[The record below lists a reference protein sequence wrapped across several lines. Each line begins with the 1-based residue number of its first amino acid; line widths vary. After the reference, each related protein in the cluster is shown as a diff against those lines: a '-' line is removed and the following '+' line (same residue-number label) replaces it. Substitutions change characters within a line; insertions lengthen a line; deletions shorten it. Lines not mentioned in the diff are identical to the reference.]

1 MCKYWTMSFWEH
13 GNTFTSTSVL
23 EQLYLV
29 TFHHWNSHNM
39 CHITA
44 GVGWADCHVERS
56 KGFWF
61 RCSDVRLLPSQRP
74 LFELSAKP
82 QEISTRCLFR
92 KVCGKSGRFSSC
104 WDSFPNL
111 TEVVSV
117 PKPTVPTWNWTQTN
131 AKMQNKETFVLLIVL
146 NQRTSQFKVQPCMIG
161 SVGCW
166 QNFSSCTCYKMISP
180 SPLRVA
186 SICHGNK
193 QQAPPTPSHLNGKVS
208 GE

>member
-1 MCKYWTMSFWEH
+1 
-13 GNTFTSTSVL
+13 
-23 EQLYLV
+23 
-29 TFHHWNSHNM
+29 M

-180 SPLRVA
+180 SPLGVA

-193 QQAPPTPSHLNGKVS
+193 QQAPPPTPSHLNGKVS

>member
-1 MCKYWTMSFWEH
+1 MSFWEH

-61 RCSDVRLLPSQRP
+61 WCSDVRLLPSQRP

-92 KVCGKSGRFSSC
+92 KVCGKSGRFSSG

-146 NQRTSQFKVQPCMIG
+146 G
-161 SVGCW
+161 S
-166 QNFSSCTCYKMISP
+166 NHPTHFSMKSSTLYDWLSR
-180 SPLRVA
+180 LL
-186 SICHGNK
+186 
-193 QQAPPTPSHLNGKVS
+193 T
-208 GE
+208 EF